1 MYEKEI
7 AEIEN
12 LIQKQNRWRDQCI
25 NLIASENVMSQRARS
40 QAGSDFAHRYAK
52 GHPGE
57 RYYRGTSYK
66 VPTY

>member
-25 NLIASENVMSQRARS
+25 NLIASENVMSQKARS
-40 QAGSDFAHRYAK
+40 QAGSDR
-52 GHPGE
+52 
-57 RYYRGTSYK
+57 R
-66 VPTY
+66 